1 MEGVETINLSDITPA
16 KLEKIADGVKI
27 FDKETQKYYE
37 KINGEFQEMIEEN
50 ENPDDP
56 KADAPIVPKTAE
68 DLDALV
74 KSGNK
79 LAEVNTFMQ
88 LKSIRNQLV
97 SQLETVNMKIN
108 FMFDGTAD
116 QIDII
121 QSRVSEVKK
130 EALEKATFE
139 ELKPFF
145 VFDGVPIKLN
155 FDPLLSEKEKEDA
168 HRDFLLYLKE
178 TDTIRKEI
186 ESHIKEIDDL
196 CTHFSEEVLENAKDV
211 YKWDRYIYA
220 IFKDKLNEAN
230 LTPDER
236 VRIERLIKVK
246 DDAITLKPI
255 YDAVKAEID
264 QGRRRSMINAYKT
277 RLNDTI
283 KKAEQYAMKNNFHVY
298 FHLFDNIEELF
309 DYKDCRNLFAYIFAR
324 YIKFNADKMSKID
337 NAFIAQISQNLIMLK
352 KNQLPPDVKQKF
364 ISAIKS
370 VEDLIVKF

>member
-1 MEGVETINLSDITPA
+1 MEGIETIRLSEVTPN
-16 KLEKIADGVKI
+16 KLEKIPDGVKI

-37 KINGEFQEMIEEN
+37 KIDGKFQEMIEEN
-50 ENPDDP
+50 TSEPKEEELSVIPD
-56 KADAPIVPKTAE
+56 TAAE
-68 DLDALV
+68 LDELV

-79 LAEVNTFMQ
+79 LMEVNTFMQ
-88 LKSIRNQLV
+88 LKSIRNELT

-108 FMFDGTAD
+108 FMFDGTPD

-130 EALEKATFE
+130 EALEKATFD

-145 VFDGVPIKLN
+145 VFEDKPVKLN
-155 FDPLLSEKEKEDA
+155 FDPLLDEKEKEDA
-168 HRDFLLYLKE
+168 HREFLIYLKE

-186 ESHIKEIDDL
+186 ESRIKELDDL
-196 CTHFSEEVLENAKDV
+196 CTHFSEEVLENSKDV
-211 YKWDRYIYA
+211 YKWDRYIYS
-220 IFKDKLNEAN
+220 IFKDKLEEAN

-264 QGRRRSMINAYKT
+264 QGKRRSMINAYKT
-277 RLNDTI
+277 RLNDTV

-298 FHLFDNIEELF
+298 FQLFDNIEEEF
-309 DYKDCRNLFAYIFAR
+309 GYENYRNLFAYVFAR
-324 YIKFNADKMSKID
+324 YIKFNADKLSKID

-364 ISAIKS
+364 TNAIKS
-370 VEDLIVKF
+370 IEDLIVKF

>member
-1 MEGVETINLSDITPA
+1 MEGIETIRLSEVTPA
-16 KLEKIADGVKI
+16 KLEKIPDGVKI

-37 KINGEFQEMIEEN
+37 KIDGKFQEMIEEN
-50 ENPDDP
+50 ASEPKEEELSVIPDT
-56 KADAPIVPKTAE
+56 TAE
-68 DLDALV
+68 LDALV

-79 LAEVNTFMQ
+79 LMEVNTFMQ
-88 LKSIRNQLV
+88 LKSIRNELT

-108 FMFDGTAD
+108 FMFDGTPD

-130 EALEKATFE
+130 EALEKATFD

-145 VFDGVPIKLN
+145 VFEDKPVKLN
-155 FDPLLSEKEKEDA
+155 FDPLLDEKEKEDA
-168 HRDFLLYLKE
+168 HREFLIYLKE

-186 ESHIKEIDDL
+186 ESRIKELDDL
-196 CTHFSEEVLENAKDV
+196 CTHFSEEVLENSKDV
-211 YKWDRYIYA
+211 YKWDRYIYS
-220 IFKDKLNEAN
+220 IFKDKLDEAN

-264 QGRRRSMINAYKT
+264 QGKRRSMINAYRT
-277 RLNDTI
+277 RLDDTV

-298 FHLFDNIEELF
+298 FQLFDNIEEEF
-309 DYKDCRNLFAYIFAR
+309 GYENYRNLFAYVFAR

-364 ISAIKS
+364 TNAIKS
-370 VEDLIVKF
+370 IEDLIVKF

>member
-1 MEGVETINLSDITPA
+1 MEGIETIRLSEVTPT
-16 KLEKIADGVKI
+16 KLEKIPDGVKI

-37 KINGEFQEMIEEN
+37 KIDGKFQEMIEEN
-50 ENPDDP
+50 ASEPKEEELSVIPDT
-56 KADAPIVPKTAE
+56 TAE
-68 DLDALV
+68 LDALV

-79 LAEVNTFMQ
+79 LMEVNTFMQ
-88 LKSIRNQLV
+88 LKSIRNELT

-108 FMFDGTAD
+108 FMFDGTPD

-130 EALEKATFE
+130 EALEKATFD

-145 VFDGVPIKLN
+145 VFEDKPVKLN
-155 FDPLLSEKEKEDA
+155 FDPLLDEKEKEDA
-168 HRDFLLYLKE
+168 HREFLIYLKE

-186 ESHIKEIDDL
+186 ESRIKELDDL
-196 CTHFSEEVLENAKDV
+196 CTHFSEEVLENSKDV
-211 YKWDRYIYA
+211 YKWDRYIYS
-220 IFKDKLNEAN
+220 IFKDKLEEAN

-264 QGRRRSMINAYKT
+264 QGKRRSMINAYRT
-277 RLNDTI
+277 RLDDTV
-283 KKAEQYAMKNNFHVY
+283 KKAEQYAMKNKFHVY
-298 FHLFDNIEELF
+298 FQLFDNIEKEF
-309 DYKDCRNLFAYIFAR
+309 GYENYRNLFAYVFAR

-364 ISAIKS
+364 TNAIKS
-370 VEDLIVKF
+370 IEDLIVKF

>member
-1 MEGVETINLSDITPA
+1 MEGIETIRLSEVTPT
-16 KLEKIADGVKI
+16 KLEKIPDGVKI

-37 KINGEFQEMIEEN
+37 KIDGKFQEMIEEN
-50 ENPDDP
+50 ASEPKEEELSVIPD
-56 KADAPIVPKTAE
+56 TAAE
-68 DLDALV
+68 LDELV

-79 LAEVNTFMQ
+79 LMEVNTFMQ
-88 LKSIRNQLV
+88 LKSIRNELT

-108 FMFDGTAD
+108 FMFDGTPD

-130 EALEKATFE
+130 EALEKATFD

-145 VFDGVPIKLN
+145 VFEDKPVKLN
-155 FDPLLSEKEKEDA
+155 FDPLLDEKEKEDA
-168 HRDFLLYLKE
+168 HREFLIYLKE

-186 ESHIKEIDDL
+186 ESRIKELDDL
-196 CTHFSEEVLENAKDV
+196 CTHFSEEVLENSKDV
-211 YKWDRYIYA
+211 YKWDRYIYS
-220 IFKDKLNEAN
+220 IFKDKLEEAN

-255 YDAVKAEID
+255 YVAVKAEID
-264 QGRRRSMINAYKT
+264 QGKRRSMINAYKT
-277 RLNDTI
+277 RLNDTV

-298 FHLFDNIEELF
+298 FQLFDNIEEEF
-309 DYKDCRNLFAYIFAR
+309 GYENYRNLFAYVFAR
-324 YIKFNADKMSKID
+324 YIKFNADKLSKID

-364 ISAIKS
+364 TNAIKS
-370 VEDLIVKF
+370 IEDLIVKF

>member
-1 MEGVETINLSDITPA
+1 MEGIETIRLSEVTPT
-16 KLEKIADGVKI
+16 KLEKIPDGVKI

-37 KINGEFQEMIEEN
+37 KIDGKFQEMIEEN
-50 ENPDDP
+50 ASEPKEEELSVIPDT
-56 KADAPIVPKTAE
+56 TAE
-68 DLDALV
+68 LDALV

-79 LAEVNTFMQ
+79 LMEVNTFMQ
-88 LKSIRNQLV
+88 LKSIRNELT

-108 FMFDGTAD
+108 FMFDGTPD

-130 EALEKATFE
+130 EALEKATFD

-145 VFDGVPIKLN
+145 VFEDKPVKLN
-155 FDPLLSEKEKEDA
+155 FDPLLDEKEKEDA
-168 HRDFLLYLKE
+168 HREFLIYLKE

-186 ESHIKEIDDL
+186 ESRIKELDDL
-196 CTHFSEEVLENAKDV
+196 CTHFSEEVLENSKDV
-211 YKWDRYIYA
+211 YKWDRYIYS
-220 IFKDKLNEAN
+220 IFKDKLEEAN

-264 QGRRRSMINAYKT
+264 QGRRRSMINAYRT
-277 RLNDTI
+277 RLDDTV

-298 FHLFDNIEELF
+298 FQLFDNIEKEF
-309 DYKDCRNLFAYIFAR
+309 GYENYRNLFAYVFAR

-364 ISAIKS
+364 TNAIKS
-370 VEDLIVKF
+370 IEDLIVKF

>member
-1 MEGVETINLSDITPA
+1 MEGIETIRLSEVTPT
-16 KLEKIADGVKI
+16 KLEKIPDGVKI

-37 KINGEFQEMIEEN
+37 KIDGKFQEMIEEN
-50 ENPDDP
+50 ASEPKEEELSVIPDT
-56 KADAPIVPKTAE
+56 TAE
-68 DLDALV
+68 LDALV

-79 LAEVNTFMQ
+79 LMEVNTFMQ
-88 LKSIRNQLV
+88 LKSIRNELT

-108 FMFDGTAD
+108 FMFDGTPD

-130 EALEKATFE
+130 EALEKATFD

-145 VFDGVPIKLN
+145 VFEDKPVKLN
-155 FDPLLSEKEKEDA
+155 FDPLLDEKEKEDA
-168 HRDFLLYLKE
+168 HREFLIYLKE

-186 ESHIKEIDDL
+186 ESRIKELDDL
-196 CTHFSEEVLENAKDV
+196 CTHFSEEVLENSKDV
-211 YKWDRYIYA
+211 YKWDRYIYS
-220 IFKDKLNEAN
+220 IFKDKLEEAN

-277 RLNDTI
+277 RLNDTV

-298 FHLFDNIEELF
+298 FQLFDNIEEEF
-309 DYKDCRNLFAYIFAR
+309 GYENYRNLFAYVFAR
-324 YIKFNADKMSKID
+324 YIKFNADKLSKID

-364 ISAIKS
+364 TNAIKS
-370 VEDLIVKF
+370 IEDLIVKF

>member
-1 MEGVETINLSDITPA
+1 MEGIETIRLSEVTPT
-16 KLEKIADGVKI
+16 KLEKIPDGVKI

-37 KINGEFQEMIEEN
+37 KIDGKFQEMIEEN
-50 ENPDDP
+50 ASEPKEEELSIIPDT
-56 KADAPIVPKTAE
+56 TAE
-68 DLDALV
+68 LDALV

-79 LAEVNTFMQ
+79 LMEVNTFMQ
-88 LKSIRNQLV
+88 LKSIRNELT

-108 FMFDGTAD
+108 FMFDGTPD

-130 EALEKATFE
+130 EALEKATFD

-145 VFDGVPIKLN
+145 VFEDKPVKLN
-155 FDPLLSEKEKEDA
+155 FDPLLDEKEKEDA
-168 HRDFLLYLKE
+168 HREFLIYLKE

-186 ESHIKEIDDL
+186 ESRIKELDDL
-196 CTHFSEEVLENAKDV
+196 CTHFSEEVLENSKDV
-211 YKWDRYIYA
+211 YKWDRYIYS
-220 IFKDKLNEAN
+220 IFKDKLEEAN

-264 QGRRRSMINAYKT
+264 QGKRRSMINAYKT
-277 RLNDTI
+277 RLNDTV

-298 FHLFDNIEELF
+298 FQLFDNIEEEF
-309 DYKDCRNLFAYIFAR
+309 GYENYRNLFAYVFAR
-324 YIKFNADKMSKID
+324 YIKFNADKLSKID

-364 ISAIKS
+364 TNAIKS
-370 VEDLIVKF
+370 IEDLIVKF

>member
-1 MEGVETINLSDITPA
+1 MEGIETIRLSEVTPN
-16 KLEKIADGVKI
+16 KLEKIPDGVKI

-37 KINGEFQEMIEEN
+37 KIDGKFQEMIEEN
-50 ENPDDP
+50 ASEPKEEELSVIPD
-56 KADAPIVPKTAE
+56 TAAE
-68 DLDALV
+68 LDELV

-79 LAEVNTFMQ
+79 LMEVNTFMQ
-88 LKSIRNQLV
+88 LKSIRNELT

-108 FMFDGTAD
+108 FMFDGTPD

-130 EALEKATFE
+130 EALEKATFD

-145 VFDGVPIKLN
+145 VFEDKPVKLN
-155 FDPLLSEKEKEDA
+155 FDPLLDEKEKEDA
-168 HRDFLLYLKE
+168 HREFLIYLKE

-186 ESHIKEIDDL
+186 ESRIKELDDL
-196 CTHFSEEVLENAKDV
+196 CTHFSEEVLENSKDV
-211 YKWDRYIYA
+211 YKWDRYIYS
-220 IFKDKLNEAN
+220 IFKDKLEEAN

-264 QGRRRSMINAYKT
+264 QGKRRSMINAYKT
-277 RLNDTI
+277 RLNDTV

-298 FHLFDNIEELF
+298 FQLFDNIEEEF
-309 DYKDCRNLFAYIFAR
+309 GYENYRNLFAYVFAR
-324 YIKFNADKMSKID
+324 YIKFNADKLSKID

-352 KNQLPPDVKQKF
+352 KNQLPPDIKQKF
-364 ISAIKS
+364 TNAIKS
-370 VEDLIVKF
+370 IEDLIVKF

>member
-1 MEGVETINLSDITPA
+1 MEGIETIRLSEVTPT
-16 KLEKIADGVKI
+16 KLEKIPDGVKI

-37 KINGEFQEMIEEN
+37 KIDGKFQEMIEEN
-50 ENPDDP
+50 ASEPKEEELSVIPDT
-56 KADAPIVPKTAE
+56 TAE
-68 DLDALV
+68 LDALV

-79 LAEVNTFMQ
+79 LMEVNTFMQ
-88 LKSIRNQLV
+88 LKSIRNELT

-108 FMFDGTAD
+108 FMFDGTPD

-130 EALEKATFE
+130 EALEKATFD
-139 ELKPFF
+139 ELKQFF
-145 VFDGVPIKLN
+145 VFEDKPVKLN
-155 FDPLLSEKEKEDA
+155 FDPLLDEKEKEDA
-168 HRDFLLYLKE
+168 HREFLIYLKE

-186 ESHIKEIDDL
+186 ESRIKELDDL
-196 CTHFSEEVLENAKDV
+196 CTHFSEEVLENSKDV
-211 YKWDRYIYA
+211 YKWDRYIYS
-220 IFKDKLNEAN
+220 IFKDKLEEAN

-264 QGRRRSMINAYKT
+264 QGRRRSMINAYRT
-277 RLNDTI
+277 RLDDTV

-298 FHLFDNIEELF
+298 FQLFDNIEKEF
-309 DYKDCRNLFAYIFAR
+309 GYENYRNLFAYVFAR

-364 ISAIKS
+364 TNAIKS
-370 VEDLIVKF
+370 IEDLIVKF

>member
-1 MEGVETINLSDITPA
+1 MEGIETIRLSEVTPT
-16 KLEKIADGVKI
+16 KLEKIPDGVKI

-37 KINGEFQEMIEEN
+37 KIDGKFQEMIEEN
-50 ENPDDP
+50 ASEPKEEELSVIPDT
-56 KADAPIVPKTAE
+56 TAE
-68 DLDALV
+68 LDALV

-79 LAEVNTFMQ
+79 LMEVNTFMQ
-88 LKSIRNQLV
+88 LKSIRNELT

-108 FMFDGTAD
+108 FMFDGTPD

-130 EALEKATFE
+130 EALEKATFD

-145 VFDGVPIKLN
+145 VFEDKPVKLN
-155 FDPLLSEKEKEDA
+155 FDPLLDEKEKEDA
-168 HRDFLLYLKE
+168 HREFLIYLKE

-186 ESHIKEIDDL
+186 ESRIKELDDL
-196 CTHFSEEVLENAKDV
+196 CTHFSEEVLENSKDV
-211 YKWDRYIYA
+211 YKWDRYIYS
-220 IFKDKLNEAN
+220 IFKDKLEEAN

-264 QGRRRSMINAYKT
+264 QGRRRSMINAYRT
-277 RLNDTI
+277 RLDDTV
-283 KKAEQYAMKNNFHVY
+283 KKAEQYAMKNKFHVY
-298 FHLFDNIEELF
+298 FQLFDNIEKEF
-309 DYKDCRNLFAYIFAR
+309 GYENYRNLFAYVFAR

-364 ISAIKS
+364 TNAIKS
-370 VEDLIVKF
+370 IEDLIVKF

>member
-1 MEGVETINLSDITPA
+1 MEGIETIRLSEVTPT
-16 KLEKIADGVKI
+16 KLEKIPDGVKI

-37 KINGEFQEMIEEN
+37 KIDGKFQEMIEEN
-50 ENPDDP
+50 ASEPKEEELSVIPDT
-56 KADAPIVPKTAE
+56 TAE
-68 DLDALV
+68 LDELV

-79 LAEVNTFMQ
+79 LMEVNTFMQ
-88 LKSIRNQLV
+88 LKSIRNELT

-108 FMFDGTAD
+108 FMFDGTPD

-130 EALEKATFE
+130 EALEKATFD

-145 VFDGVPIKLN
+145 VFEDKPVKLN
-155 FDPLLSEKEKEDA
+155 FDPLLDEKEKEDA
-168 HRDFLLYLKE
+168 HREFLIYLKE

-186 ESHIKEIDDL
+186 ESRIKELDDL
-196 CTHFSEEVLENAKDV
+196 CTHFSEEVLENSKDV
-211 YKWDRYIYA
+211 YKWDRYIYS
-220 IFKDKLNEAN
+220 IFKDKLEEAN

-264 QGRRRSMINAYKT
+264 QGKRRSMINAYKT
-277 RLNDTI
+277 RLNDTV

-298 FHLFDNIEELF
+298 FQLFDNIEEEF
-309 DYKDCRNLFAYIFAR
+309 GYENYRNLFAYVFAR
-324 YIKFNADKMSKID
+324 YIKFNADKLSKID

-364 ISAIKS
+364 TNAIKS
-370 VEDLIVKF
+370 IEDLIVKF

>member
-1 MEGVETINLSDITPA
+1 MEGIETIRLYEVTPT
-16 KLEKIADGVKI
+16 KLEKIPDGVKI

-37 KINGEFQEMIEEN
+37 KIDGKFQEMIEEN
-50 ENPDDP
+50 ASEPKEEELSVIPDT
-56 KADAPIVPKTAE
+56 TAE
-68 DLDALV
+68 LDELV

-79 LAEVNTFMQ
+79 LMEVNTFMQ
-88 LKSIRNQLV
+88 LKSIRNELT

-108 FMFDGTAD
+108 FMFDGTPD

-130 EALEKATFE
+130 EALEKATFD

-145 VFDGVPIKLN
+145 VFEDKPVKLN
-155 FDPLLSEKEKEDA
+155 FDPLLDEKEKEDA
-168 HRDFLLYLKE
+168 HREFLIYLKE

-186 ESHIKEIDDL
+186 ESRIKELDDL
-196 CTHFSEEVLENAKDV
+196 CTHFSEEVLENSKDV
-211 YKWDRYIYA
+211 YKWDRYIYS
-220 IFKDKLNEAN
+220 IFKDKLEEAN

-264 QGRRRSMINAYKT
+264 QGKRRSMINAYKT
-277 RLNDTI
+277 RLNDTV

-298 FHLFDNIEELF
+298 FQLFDNIEEEF
-309 DYKDCRNLFAYIFAR
+309 GYENYRNLFAYVFAR

-364 ISAIKS
+364 TNAIKS
-370 VEDLIVKF
+370 IEDLIVKF

>member
-1 MEGVETINLSDITPA
+1 MEGIETIRLSEVTPT
-16 KLEKIADGVKI
+16 KLEKIPDGVKI

-37 KINGEFQEMIEEN
+37 KIDGKFQEMIEEN
-50 ENPDDP
+50 ASEPKEEELSVIPDT
-56 KADAPIVPKTAE
+56 TAE
-68 DLDALV
+68 LDALV

-79 LAEVNTFMQ
+79 LMEVNTFMQ
-88 LKSIRNQLV
+88 LKSIRNELT

-108 FMFDGTAD
+108 FMFDGTPD

-130 EALEKATFE
+130 EALEKATFD

-145 VFDGVPIKLN
+145 VFEDKPVKLN
-155 FDPLLSEKEKEDA
+155 FDPLLDEKEKEDA
-168 HRDFLLYLKE
+168 HREFLIYLKE

-186 ESHIKEIDDL
+186 ESRIKELDDL
-196 CTHFSEEVLENAKDV
+196 CTHFSEEVLENSKDV
-211 YKWDRYIYA
+211 YKWDRYIYS
-220 IFKDKLNEAN
+220 IFKDKLDEAN

-264 QGRRRSMINAYKT
+264 QGKRRSMINAYRT
-277 RLNDTI
+277 RLDDTV
-283 KKAEQYAMKNNFHVY
+283 KKAEQYAMKNKFHVY
-298 FHLFDNIEELF
+298 FQLFDNIEKEF
-309 DYKDCRNLFAYIFAR
+309 GYENYRNLFAYVFAR

-364 ISAIKS
+364 TNAIKS
-370 VEDLIVKF
+370 IEDLIVKF

>member
-1 MEGVETINLSDITPA
+1 MEGIETIRLSEVTPT
-16 KLEKIADGVKI
+16 KLEKIPDGVKI

-37 KINGEFQEMIEEN
+37 KIDGKFQEMIEEN
-50 ENPDDP
+50 ASEPKEEELSVIPD
-56 KADAPIVPKTAE
+56 TAAE
-68 DLDALV
+68 LDELV

-79 LAEVNTFMQ
+79 LMEVNTFMQ
-88 LKSIRNQLV
+88 LKSIRNELT

-108 FMFDGTAD
+108 FMFDGTPD

-130 EALEKATFE
+130 EALEKATFD

-145 VFDGVPIKLN
+145 VFEDKPVKLN
-155 FDPLLSEKEKEDA
+155 FDPLLDEKEKEDA
-168 HRDFLLYLKE
+168 HREFLIYLKE

-186 ESHIKEIDDL
+186 ESRIKELDDL
-196 CTHFSEEVLENAKDV
+196 CTHFSEEVLENSKDV
-211 YKWDRYIYA
+211 YKWDRYIYS
-220 IFKDKLNEAN
+220 IFKDKLEEAN

-246 DDAITLKPI
+246 DDAVTLKPI

-264 QGRRRSMINAYKT
+264 QGKRRSMINAYKT
-277 RLNDTI
+277 RLNDTV

-298 FHLFDNIEELF
+298 FQLFDNIEEEF
-309 DYKDCRNLFAYIFAR
+309 GYENYRNLFAYVFAR
-324 YIKFNADKMSKID
+324 YIKFNADKLSKID

-364 ISAIKS
+364 TNAIKS
-370 VEDLIVKF
+370 IEDLIVKF

>member
-1 MEGVETINLSDITPA
+1 MEGIETIRLSEVTPT
-16 KLEKIADGVKI
+16 KLEKIPDGVKI

-37 KINGEFQEMIEEN
+37 KIDGKFQEMIEEN
-50 ENPDDP
+50 ASEPKEEELSVIPD
-56 KADAPIVPKTAE
+56 TAAE
-68 DLDALV
+68 LDELV

-79 LAEVNTFMQ
+79 LMEVNTFMQ
-88 LKSIRNQLV
+88 LKSIRNELT

-108 FMFDGTAD
+108 FMFDGTPD

-130 EALEKATFE
+130 EALEKATFD

-145 VFDGVPIKLN
+145 VFEDKPVKLN
-155 FDPLLSEKEKEDA
+155 FDPLLDEKEKEDA
-168 HRDFLLYLKE
+168 HREFLIYLKE

-186 ESHIKEIDDL
+186 ESRIKELDDL
-196 CTHFSEEVLENAKDV
+196 CTHFSEEVLENSKDV
-211 YKWDRYIYA
+211 YKWDRYIYS
-220 IFKDKLNEAN
+220 IFKDKLEEAN

-264 QGRRRSMINAYKT
+264 QGKRRSMINAYKT
-277 RLNDTI
+277 RLNDTV

-298 FHLFDNIEELF
+298 FQLFDNIEEEF
-309 DYKDCRNLFAYIFAR
+309 GYENYRNLFAYVFAR
-324 YIKFNADKMSKID
+324 YIKFNADKLSKID

-352 KNQLPPDVKQKF
+352 KNQLPPDIKQKF
-364 ISAIKS
+364 TNAIKS
-370 VEDLIVKF
+370 IEDLIVKF